1 MQANLKLPSTSD
13 YFTMKKFFIL
23 IFFLPLFS
31 FAQPVADYYIGAIT
45 YDTTNHTC
53 CVEFF
58 DSSSSNFSIASWYWY
73 FGDGTAP
80 VTTPDYVHCFT
91 DTGVFE
97 VCLIIQ
103 DSIGVSDTKC
113 CNFNFLDLDSAFL
126 DCDSLSA
133 IFGIAKREIQFSPN
147 PTSGGFTING
157 LEDISFEL
165 SIINTLGNI
174 VYRKAFNHNSPS
186 CDIENFSPGIYLVMI
201 ETKDGMWLSKKIIVQ

>member
-1 MQANLKLPSTSD
+1 
-13 YFTMKKFFIL
+13 MKKLFIL

-58 DSSSSNFSIASWYWY
+58 DSSSSNVSIASYLWD
-73 FGDGTAP
+73 FGDSTPFCTAP
-80 VTTPDYVHCFT
+80 DCIHCYT

-97 VCLIIQ
+97 VCLVIH
-103 DSIGVSDTKC
+103 DSTGVSDTKC

-126 DCDSLSA
+126 DCDSLTG
-133 IFGIAKREIQFSPN
+133 IFGIAEKEIQFSPN
-147 PTSGGFTING
+147 PTSGTFTING

-165 SIINTLGNI
+165 TIINTVGNL
-174 VYRKAFNHNSPS
+174 VYRKAINHNSPS